1 MAVFKELS
9 ESRMIFTRWASN
21 TPYIIQVLKEGYQ
34 YDEYMKVK
42 GDNMNEFERE
52 IKALLER
59 AKTIKKP
66 INAAPLNID
75 IDEYNQPSEDWI
87 NDVEIFYNKY
97 LKKHSLAGRIQSL
110 LFYRSID
117 CFSQLVS
124 CLKSISNDRDFI
136 NSLNGI
142 EKKIVPQ
149 NRQMEFQ
156 SMMYFFHMQM
166 LISKTLWMN

>member
-1 MAVFKELS
+1 
-9 ESRMIFTRWASN
+9 MIFTRWASN

-42 GDNMNEFERE
+42 GDNNMNEFERE

-124 CLKSISNDRDFI
+124 GLKSISNDRDFI

-142 EKKIVPQ
+142 EKKIVPAEQ
-149 NRQMEFQ
+149 TNGISKYDVFLSQ
-156 SMMYFFHMQM
+156 QM